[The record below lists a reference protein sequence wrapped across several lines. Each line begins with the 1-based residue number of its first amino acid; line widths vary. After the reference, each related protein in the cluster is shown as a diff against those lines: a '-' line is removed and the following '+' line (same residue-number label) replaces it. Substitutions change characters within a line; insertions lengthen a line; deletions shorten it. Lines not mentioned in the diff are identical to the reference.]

1 MNPENPAV
9 LSDEDAYAAMIAE
22 TRAQATQEA
31 TPAPAAA
38 EAPQTTQDERPRDE
52 QGRFAPRQEGAPAA
66 STTPPEPFEG
76 FSELPPA
83 VQEQF
88 RGILG
93 RADRAERERNS
104 FRDRFSRANQLAEQ
118 LRRQQQPSASQGS
131 GRQSP
136 QPSQG
141 SGHQAQP
148 GIAQARADVATMAPG
163 QQRDSAN
170 AKLDAWEKH
179 LREYPDEA
187 HAFQQYVDAQRE
199 AILASAAKPE
209 QVAAL
214 EEKMAKL
221 NAVVERFEQNEA
233 WQEKQANQKLLDE
246 IAPGWDIL
254 TGQRDEQGEWVPQDQ
269 WKGFHP
275 AMNAWLDGHDPEVKA
290 HKLQQM
296 ASKSP
301 RVAGEVIREFLA
313 DWEAV
318 NGSGQQT
325 TAPNPVAQRRA
336 DAIRDVA
343 PTGAGGSPTPAWRQ
357 GLSEEDQYAE
367 FMANQRAQRR

>member
-1 MNPENPAV
+1 MSTENPAV

-22 TRAQATQEA
+22 TRAQPAAEA
-31 TPAPAAA
+31 TPEPAAA
-38 EAPQTTQDERPRDE
+38 EAPQTAQDDRPRDE
-52 QGRFAPRQEGAPAA
+52 HGRFAPRQEGAPAA
-66 STTPPEPFEG
+66 STAPPEPFEG

-88 RGILG
+88 RGILS

-104 FRDRFSRANQLAEQ
+104 FRDRFSRANQQVAQ
-118 LRRQQQPSASQGS
+118 LSRQQPASQGS

-254 TGQRDEQGEWVPQDQ
+254 TGQRDENGEWVPPGQ
-269 WKGFHP
+269 WKGLHP
-275 AMNAWLDGHDPEVKA
+275 AMEAWFDGHDPEVKA
-290 HKLQQM
+290 YKLQQL

-325 TAPNPVAQRRA
+325 AAPNTVTQRRA
-336 DAIRDVA
+336 EAIRDVA

-367 FMANQRAQRR
+367 FMANSRAQRR